1 VVERIIRLNT
11 MPLDLQIIRASEFIR
26 LGAKG
31 RPDLKASK
39 EILADLA
46 RACRKR
52 GVDRA
57 LLDIRAIHPGPKPVF
72 SIQDLGRLVST
83 FHEIGFRKEQRL
95 AVLYSSDPHHRARL
109 FAFLSSLH
117 GWHVRAF
124 GEFEEAI
131 TWLWETEATE
141 KALPDEPAEEVPVKM
156 KMRRR
161 TASISHASR
170 N

>member
-1 VVERIIRLNT
+1 

-31 RPDLKASK
+31 RVDLKASR
-39 EILADLA
+39 EILGEIA

-52 GVDRA
+52 GLDRA
-57 LLDIRAIHPGPKPVF
+57 LIDVRAIHIGPKPVF
-72 SIQDLGRLVST
+72 SIQDLARLVGT
-83 FHEIGFRKEQRL
+83 FHELGFKKYHRL
-95 AVLYSSDPHHRARL
+95 AILYSADPHHRARL

-117 GWHVRAF
+117 GWQVRAF

-131 TWLWETEATE
+131 VWLWENEAAE
-141 KALPDEPAEEVPVKM
+141 SDEQHERDEEVPVKM
-156 KMRRR
+156 RRR
-161 TASISHASR
+161 AATVWQPSR

>member
-1 VVERIIRLNT
+1 
-11 MPLDLQIIRASEFIR
+11 MPLDLQIIRASEFIQ

-31 RPDLKASK
+31 RVDLKASR
-39 EILADLA
+39 EILAEIA

-57 LLDIRAIHPGPKPVF
+57 LIDCRALHPGPKPTF
-72 SIQDLGRLVST
+72 SVQDLARLVST
-83 FHEIGFRKEQRL
+83 FHDIGFRREQRL

-109 FAFLSSLH
+109 FAFLSNLH
-117 GWHVRAF
+117 GWQVRAF

-131 TWLWETEATE
+131 IWLWENETTEE
-141 KALPDEPAEEVPVKM
+141 SELEEHVEEVPVKM
-156 KMRRR
+156 RRR
-161 TASISHASR
+161 APKVWHPAR

>member
-1 VVERIIRLNT
+1 

-31 RPDLKASK
+31 RVDLKASR
-39 EILADLA
+39 EILAEIA

-57 LLDIRAIHPGPKPVF
+57 LLDVRAVPIGPKPVF
-72 SIQDLGRLVST
+72 SIQDLARLVSI
-83 FHEIGFRKEQRL
+83 FHQIGFRKEQRL

-109 FAFLSSLH
+109 FAFLSNLH
-117 GWHVRAF
+117 GWQVRAF

-131 TWLWETEATE
+131 VWLWETEATE
-141 KALPDEPAEEVPVKM
+141 KPELNEPVEEVPVKM
-156 KMRRR
+156 RHR
-161 TASISHASR
+161 APHFSHPSR

>member
-1 VVERIIRLNT
+1 

-26 LGAKG
+26 LGARG
-31 RPDLKASK
+31 RVDLKASR
-39 EILADLA
+39 EILAEIA

-52 GVDRA
+52 GVNRA
-57 LLDIRAIHPGPKPVF
+57 LVDVRALHQGPKPAL
-72 SIQDLGRLVST
+72 SIQDLARLVST
-83 FHEIGFRKEQRL
+83 FHEIGFRREQRL

-117 GWHVRAF
+117 GWQVRAF

-131 TWLWETEATE
+131 LWLWDTEAVEKTE
-141 KALPDEPAEEVPVKM
+141 SHERVEEVPVKM
-156 KMRRR
+156 RRS
-161 TASISHASR
+161 TAHFSHPSR

>member
-1 VVERIIRLNT
+1 

-31 RPDLKASK
+31 RVDLKASR
-39 EILADLA
+39 EILAQIA

-57 LLDIRAIHPGPKPVF
+57 LIDVRALQPGPRPTF
-72 SIQDLGRLVST
+72 SIQELAGLVST
-83 FHEIGFRKEQRL
+83 FHDIGFRREQRL

-117 GWHVRAF
+117 GWQVRAF
-124 GEFEEAI
+124 GDFEETI
-131 TWLWETEATE
+131 TWLWENETRNEPE
-141 KALPDEPAEEVPVKM
+141 LDEHVEEVPVKM
-156 KMRRR
+156 RRR
-161 TASISHASR
+161 TAHISHPSR

>member
-1 VVERIIRLNT
+1 

-31 RPDLKASK
+31 RVDLKASR
-39 EILADLA
+39 EILAEIA

-52 GVDRA
+52 GVNRA
-57 LLDIRAIHPGPKPVF
+57 LVDVRALHQGPKPAL
-72 SIQDLGRLVST
+72 SIQDLARLVST
-83 FHEIGFRKEQRL
+83 FHEIGFRREQRL

-117 GWHVRAF
+117 GWQVRAF

-131 TWLWETEATE
+131 LWLWDTEAVEKTE
-141 KALPDEPAEEVPVKM
+141 PHERVEQVPVKM
-156 KMRRR
+156 RRS
-161 TASISHASR
+161 TAHFSHPSR

>member
-1 VVERIIRLNT
+1 

-26 LGAKG
+26 LGARG
-31 RPDLKASK
+31 RVDLKASR
-39 EILADLA
+39 EILAEIA

-52 GVDRA
+52 GVNRA
-57 LLDIRAIHPGPKPVF
+57 LIDVRALHQGPKPVL
-72 SIQDLGRLVST
+72 SIQDLARLVST
-83 FHEIGFRKEQRL
+83 FHEIGFRKDQRL

-117 GWHVRAF
+117 GWQVRAF

-131 TWLWETEATE
+131 LWLWDTEAVEKTE
-141 KALPDEPAEEVPVKM
+141 PHERVEQVPVKM
-156 KMRRR
+156 RRS
-161 TASISHASR
+161 TAHFSHPSR

>member
-1 VVERIIRLNT
+1 
-11 MPLDLQIIRASEFIR
+11 MPLDVQIIRASEFIR

-31 RPDLKASK
+31 RVDLKASR
-39 EILADLA
+39 EILAEIA

-57 LLDIRAIHPGPKPVF
+57 LIDVRALHPGPKPAF
-72 SIQDLGRLVST
+72 SIQDLAGLVST
-83 FHEIGFRKEQRL
+83 FHDIGFRRELRL

-109 FAFLSSLH
+109 FAFLSNLH
-117 GWHVRAF
+117 GWQVRAF
-124 GEFEEAI
+124 GDFEEAI
-131 TWLWETEATE
+131 IWLWETETTKPSE
-141 KALPDEPAEEVPVKM
+141 LDEEVVPV

-161 TASISHASR
+161 TAHISQPSR

>member
-1 VVERIIRLNT
+1 

-26 LGAKG
+26 LGTKE
-31 RPDLKASK
+31 RVDLKASRD
-39 EILADLA
+39 ILAQLA

-57 LLDIRAIHPGPKPVF
+57 LLDLRELHPGPKPAF
-72 SIQDLGRLVST
+72 SVQDVASLVNT
-83 FHEIGFRKEQRL
+83 FHEIGFRKDQRL

-117 GWHVRAF
+117 GWQVRAF

-131 TWLWETEATE
+131 VWLWNTDVADTAEVA
-141 KALPDEPAEEVPVKM
+141 KGVEEVPVKV
-156 KMRRR
+156 RRR
-161 TASISHASR
+161 TASLPRAAR